1 MTTPDYSKKR
11 NVFLTANKY
20 QDKIILLSFVPSAC
34 IFIAF
39 MLIVFI
45 GNPIISKA
53 VFSKSLPTVANLIY
67 TFTGAIVFILCL
79 IILSAIMIAFVIS
92 HHLVGAFGRIIRDL
106 DDIIE
111 GRSKRNI
118 TYRPGDDL
126 AADLLKRVNVLV
138 EFYVK
143 HKTNNTN

>member
-1 MTTPDYSKKR
+1 MTKQEQTKKR

-20 QDKIILLSFVPSAC
+20 QDKIILLSFVPSAF

-39 MLIVFI
+39 MMIVFI

-53 VFSKSLPTVANLIY
+53 VFSKTLPSVANLIY
-67 TFTGAIVFILCL
+67 TFTGVLVFILCS
-79 IILSAIMIAFVIS
+79 IILLAITIAFVIS
-92 HHLVGAFGRIIRDL
+92 HHLVGAFGRIIREL

-111 GRSKRNI
+111 GKSKRSI
-118 TYRPGDDL
+118 TYRPGDEL
-126 AADLLKRVNVLV
+126 AGDLLKRVNVLV